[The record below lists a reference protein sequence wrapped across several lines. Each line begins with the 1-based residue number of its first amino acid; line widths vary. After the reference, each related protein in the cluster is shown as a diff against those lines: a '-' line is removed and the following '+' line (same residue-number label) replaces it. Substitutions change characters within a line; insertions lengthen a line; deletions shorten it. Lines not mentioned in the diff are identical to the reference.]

1 MEINNL
7 KNGVH
12 TLKELAT
19 NLNSLLDY
27 LGEKNIKDINLLNFL
42 DDAKKSCMTLTDIF
56 EKEFLT
62 NIFEKEFMNL
72 VNSNREKERMIDDGK

>member
-19 NLNSLLDY
+19 NLSSLLDY
-27 LGEKNIKDINLLNFL
+27 LGEKDIKDINLLNFL
-42 DDAKKSCMTLTDIF
+42 DDAKKSCMTLT
-56 EKEFLT
+56 
-62 NIFEKEFMNL
+62 NIFEKEFINL
-72 VNSNREKERMIDDGK
+72 VNSNKEKERMIDDGK

>member
-19 NLNSLLDY
+19 NLNSLLNY
-27 LGEKNIKDINLLNFL
+27 IGEKDIADMTLLKSL
-42 DDAKKSCMTLTDIF
+42 DDAKKSCMT
-56 EKEFLT
+56 LT

>member
-19 NLNSLLDY
+19 NLNSLLNY
-27 LGEKNIKDINLLNFL
+27 IGEKDIADMTLLKSL
-42 DDAKKSCMTLTDIF
+42 DDAKQNCMT
-56 EKEFLT
+56 LT
-62 NIFEKEFMNL
+62 NIFEKEFINL

>member
-19 NLNSLLDY
+19 NLNSILDY

-42 DDAKKSCMTLTDIF
+42 DDAKKSCIT
-56 EKEFLT
+56 LT
-62 NIFEKEFMNL
+62 NIFEKEFINL
-72 VNSNREKERMIDDGK
+72 VDFNREKERMIDDGK